1 MTKLSNV
8 KKQGTAP
15 QKEVAPSYVVDA
27 IETAK
32 ELRKHVEEAIE
43 TIVEIAGCDNPNTR
57 KRILMALCDNAV
69 YQLPWRKE
77 DLDKAQDTRSR
88 IGIDIEQGDHG
99 RTYAF
104 EGAEKRE
111 HRFAVEYH
119 NFKMFHDVALAAH
132 KSETGLD
139 FQPQRKAS
147 GSDHKTPDFSRF
159 KKK

>member
-1 MTKLSNV
+1 MKNLANV

-15 QKEVAPSYVVDA
+15 QKEVAPSYVIDA

-32 ELRKHVEEAIE
+32 ELREHIEEAID
-43 TIVEIAGCDNPNTR
+43 TIVAIAGCDNANTR
-57 KRILMALCDNAV
+57 KRILDAMCNNAV

-99 RTYAF
+99 RTFAF

-119 NFKMFHDVALAAH
+119 NFKMFHDAALAAY
-132 KSETGLD
+132 KSETGPD
-139 FQPQRKAS
+139 YQPQRKAS
-147 GSDHKTPDFSRF
+147 GSDNKPADFSRF